1 VDTDFAIDARAVHP
15 NKTETPRRDE
25 AFRGPVVKLGGQF
38 VRKATVGFIREARN
52 AGM

>member
-1 VDTDFAIDARAVHP
+1 MQGQLIRT
-15 NKTETPRRDE
+15 KLKTPRCDK

-38 VRKATVGFIREARN
+38 VRKATVGLMREARN